1 MKTHTNYTI
10 IIILL
15 LLSSC
20 VTGRLSM
27 DGQMGTAN
35 VKEVPLRGGEYK
47 CYSDNVA
54 ILARGYEFTVKGN
67 NINIRLTE
75 LRIIHSDPDVY
86 IGVSDEGMLHTVYYY
101 SYRGRFYIQISP
113 VPKGFT
119 NKPDL
124 NEITYI
130 ISTDSICN

>member
-1 MKTHTNYTI
+1 MKTHTI

-15 LLSSC
+15 LLFLSSC
-20 VTGRLSM
+20 VTGRLAM
-27 DGQMGTAN
+27 DGQTGNAN
-35 VKEVPLRGGEYK
+35 IKEVSLRGGEDK
-47 CYSDNVA
+47 CYTDNVA
-54 ILARGYEFTVKGN
+54 ILARGYEFTVKGKD
-67 NINIRLTE
+67 INVRLTE
-75 LRIIHSDPDVY
+75 LRIVNSDPDVY

-101 SYRGRFYIQISP
+101 AYRGRFYIQISP
-113 VPKGFT
+113 IPKGFT